1 MRFRADRL
9 GIRLAMT
16 VAAAA
21 SWLSGI
27 AVPGVIGSSKMLAV
41 VILATAWLADFS
53 GSLSLPTPGRKDL
66 SQGGVQE
73 VRLEPEPTN
82 TGAVLFVVFLLL
94 LLLGGGLAFLFL
106 VFAAMGGCC
115 R

>member
-1 MRFRADRL
+1 MRFRTDRL
-9 GIRLAMT
+9 GIRLTMT
-16 VAAAA
+16 GAAAA

-53 GSLSLPTPGRKDL
+53 GSPSLPPGRKNSL
-66 SQGGVQE
+66 QERAQE

-82 TGAVLFVVFLLL
+82 TGAVLFIVVLLL
-94 LLLGGGLAFLFL
+94 LLLGGGMAFLFL